1 MSLAIL
7 RGRRDWGVRYMK
19 DLIVTE
25 ASGDDV
31 PRVALFLVTRFHKE
45 YEDWYP
51 PVDVERSIAYIG
63 DHWKNGKV
71 FVCLDGEDIV
81 GVTMAK
87 PLAYWF
93 SRTSFLNEGVFYV
106 APEARR
112 TKAASML
119 VDALKT
125 LAETLDLD
133 LILSTNT
140 GSRLKAKERFF
151 ESKGLQR
158 IGTMHVLRK

>member
-1 MSLAIL
+1 
-7 RGRRDWGVRYMK
+7 MK
-19 DLIVTE
+19 KNLKIME
-25 ASGDDV
+25 ASGSDV
-31 PRVALFLVTRFHKE
+31 PRVANFLVERFHKE

-63 DHWKNGKV
+63 DHWEHGKI
-71 FVCLDGEDIV
+71 FICLDGDNIV

-87 PLAYWF
+87 PIPYWF
-93 SRTSFLNEGVFYV
+93 SRSSFLNEGVFYV

-133 LILSTNT
+133 LMLSTNT

-151 ESKGLQR
+151 ESKGLHR